1 MDVKQIARMV
11 LVLAALGAIVYYG
24 SRVAGKVAAKV

>member
-1 MDVKQIARMV
+1 MDPRNIIRMI

-24 SRVAGKVAAKV
+24 SRVAGNVAAKV

>member
-1 MDVKQIARMV
+1 MDIGTIIRMI

-24 SRVAGKVAAKV
+24 SRVAGRVAAKV

>member
-1 MDVKQIARMV
+1 MDPKNVIRMV

-24 SRVAGKVAAKV
+24 SRVASNVAAKV

>member
-1 MDVKQIARMV
+1 MDIGTIIRMI

-24 SRVAGKVAAKV
+24 SRVASRVAAKV

>member
-1 MDVKQIARMV
+1 MDPKNIARMI

-24 SRVAGKVAAKV
+24 SRIAGNVAAKV